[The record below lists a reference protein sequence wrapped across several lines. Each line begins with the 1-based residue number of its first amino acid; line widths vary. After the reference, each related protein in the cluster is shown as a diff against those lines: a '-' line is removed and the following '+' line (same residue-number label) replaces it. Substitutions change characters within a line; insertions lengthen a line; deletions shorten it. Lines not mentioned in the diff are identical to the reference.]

1 MFAAEQKYAELLE
14 NQKAFLLNAQRRTG
28 QKPTGK
34 PGRAALKVEFAWGA
48 DFMPAGHRMRTSFI
62 GAAHPPSTTPV
73 ADLKPMLISDLL
85 LETHHTGR
93 VLILRAF
100 AHPRRLQ
107 SVQNGVEDEDG
118 KVDRLAVYN
127 TDPGIAHE
135 RILLRDAIIAV
146 KEPFYKATADGGYT
160 IRVDHPSDLIR
171 LSGTD
176 DLVPPRLAPG
186 LTELDIKASKIKAQG
201 NDPYVKKD
209 YLTAIE
215 SYTAALLA
223 CSDTEEMLHYDLH
236 RNRANA
242 NLLLNRFEPALAD
255 AQAAIITSNGEGDT
269 SAAKLNGKAYYR
281 AARAAYGLRDFR
293 QAQAYFQEIERC
305 TPGNEDAARE
315 LARTARR
322 IEEAETGRYDFT
334 AMSNATSTK
343 HNRLDHADFTAK
355 TEVRDAD
362 KRGMGLFAVTDIRAG
377 ELVLCEKAFSI
388 AFASDEG
395 TDTHIM
401 VNVNTQRGSMGP
413 HVTLLFDLL
422 RKISHGLID
431 AGRYFELFDGGYTP
445 KIPPQSVDGT
455 TVVDK
460 FRTAS
465 IADYNSFACP
475 TVRSSDYAGMRRV
488 DAEREQDPA
497 LGSTGVW
504 IVASRVNHACDSNA
518 VRAFIGDI
526 MIVHACRDIQAGE
539 EITMAYCSPEMDSV
553 ATRAHTKKVWA
564 FECDCR
570 ICQVDAGTTKAQRE
584 RRRALLG
591 EAKVFLA
598 ANEVSARGLPNPP
611 AVAQAEKLRAELEA
625 TYDTVRFA
633 GKPRLALVRLSLWL
647 CQSSNPR
654 SPRGVAANA
663 ERVLRDLG
671 YGVAVKGGK
680 LTIDRT
686 CGHFETTVV
695 DAAMYA
701 AQAYHAQ
708 GHRELGRQYEVFA
721 KEAWKVLYAEMRGFT
736 NRFGS
741 S

>member
-1 MFAAEQKYAELLE
+1 MLAAEQKYAELLE
-14 NQKAFLLNAQRRTG
+14 SQKALLLNAQRRKG

-34 PGRAALKVEFAWGA
+34 PDRAALKVDFAWKA

-62 GAAHPPSTTPV
+62 GEAHPPSTTPV

-93 VLILRAF
+93 VLILRTF

-118 KVDRLAVYN
+118 NVDRLAVYN

-135 RILLRDAIIAV
+135 RILPRDAIIAV

-160 IRVDHPSDLIR
+160 IRVDHPSDLVR

-201 NDPYVKKD
+201 NDAYVKKD

-215 SYTAALLA
+215 RYTAALLA
-223 CSDTEEMLHYDLH
+223 CSDTEEMLRYDLH
-236 RNRANA
+236 RNRAIV
-242 NLLLNRFEPALAD
+242 NLLLDRFEPALAD

-269 SAAKLNGKAYYR
+269 SVAKLNGKAYYR
-281 AARAAYGLRDFR
+281 AACAAYGLRDFR
-293 QAQAYFQEIERC
+293 QAQAYCQEIERC
-305 TPGNEDAARE
+305 TPGDEDAARQ
-315 LARTARR
+315 LTRTARR

-334 AMSNATSTK
+334 AMSDATSTK

-355 TEVRDAD
+355 TEVRDAG
-362 KRGMGLFAVTDIRAG
+362 KRGKGLFAVSDIRAG

-413 HVTLLFDLL
+413 HATLLFDLV
-422 RKISHGLID
+422 RKMSHGPTD
-431 AGRYFELFDGGYTP
+431 AARYFELYDGGYTP
-445 KIPPQSVDGT
+445 KIPPQLIDGN
-455 TVVDK
+455 TVIDT

-465 IADYNSFACP
+465 IVEYNGFACSA
-475 TVRSSDYAGMRRV
+475 VRSSDFAGMRRV
-488 DAEREQDPA
+488 DAEREQNPA
-497 LGSTGVW
+497 FGSTGVW
-504 IVASRVNHACDSNA
+504 VVASRVNHACDGNA
-518 VRAFIGDI
+518 VRAFIGDM

-539 EITMAYCSPEMDSV
+539 EITMAYCSPETDSV
-553 ATRAHTKKVWA
+553 ATRAHTKKVWG

-570 ICQVDAGTTKAQRE
+570 ICKMDAGTSKAQRDG
-584 RRRALLG
+584 RRALLG

-598 ANEVSARGLPNPP
+598 AHEASAGSLPSSPTR
-611 AVAQAEKLRAELEA
+611 AKAENLRAGLEA
-625 TYDTVRFA
+625 TYDEARFA
-633 GKPRLALVRLSLWL
+633 GKPRLALMGLSLWL
-647 CQSSNPR
+647 CQTSNPR
-654 SPRGVAANA
+654 SPRSVADGA
-663 ERVLRDLG
+663 ERLLRDLG
-671 YGVAVKGGK
+671 YGVAVKGSK

-686 CGHFETTVV
+686 CGHFGPTVV

-708 GHRELGRQYEVFA
+708 GHRELGRQYEAFA
-721 KEAWKVLYAEMRGFT
+721 REAWMVLYAEMRGFT
-736 NRFGS
+736 HRFGS